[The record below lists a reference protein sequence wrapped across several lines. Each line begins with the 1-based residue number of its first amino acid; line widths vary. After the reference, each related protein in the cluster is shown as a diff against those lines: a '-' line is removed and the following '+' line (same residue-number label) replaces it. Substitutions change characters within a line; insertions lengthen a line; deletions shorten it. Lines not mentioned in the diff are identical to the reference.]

1 MMSERTLCYRTDNV
15 WAKCSKSQKWEGK
28 HRVLKIHLCIVW
40 CVKWNSLWCY
50 TMLPAYNFIEWII
63 SMIATVGL
71 WCHCNIIWIR
81 PDIYIYIFWT
91 VQYLKLCD
99 VAFVIFI
106 ENSTKRMWT
115 DVICRSNVFASKK
128 ITNLN
133 TFFFVF
139 HLQNKLK
146 FTMKFLSSWHFKIL
160 VEDINTKFL
169 IYETIISVHFLLSS
183 NLKTKQN
190 QGTFHYFKTL
200 S

>member
-1 MMSERTLCYRTDNV
+1 MSERTPHCRTDNV
-15 WAKCSKSQKWEGK
+15 WAKCFKSQKWEGK
-28 HRVLKIHLCIVW
+28 HGALKMHLCVGW
-40 CVKWNSLWCY
+40 CVNRNSLWCY
-50 TMLPAYNFIEWII
+50 TMLPAYNFIEWMII
-63 SMIATVGL
+63 MIATVGL

-81 PDIYIYIFWT
+81 PDIYIFWT

-115 DVICRSNVFASKK
+115 DVICRMFLHQRKSL
-128 ITNLN
+128 ILTH
-133 TFFFVF
+133 FFFVF

-146 FTMKFLSSWHFKIL
+146 FTLKFLSSWHFKIL

-169 IYETIISVHFLLSS
+169 IYETIISVHLLLSS